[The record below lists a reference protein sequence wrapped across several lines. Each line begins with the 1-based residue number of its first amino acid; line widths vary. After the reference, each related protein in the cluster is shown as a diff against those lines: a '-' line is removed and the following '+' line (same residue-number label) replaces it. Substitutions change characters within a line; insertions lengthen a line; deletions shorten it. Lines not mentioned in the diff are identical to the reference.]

1 MSDTAGNTGGDTT
14 EDQISALRRCLAL
27 HDELLWILGQVGGRF
42 TGVKK
47 LARNTYIGQRRARDE
62 VRAALD
68 DREAAAPPPA
78 YEIRRP
84 ADPDDARRLVRDT
97 LDRQHEAYLVLIG
110 NSDGKARSRWI
121 RALQSGAVTQM
132 QWGGHPLA
140 FPGLDRQPGRDGQ

>member
-68 DREAAAPPPA
+68 DREPVAPPPA
-78 YEIRRP
+78 YDIRRP
-84 ADPDDARRLVRDT
+84 ADIDDARRLVRDT

-121 RALQSGAVTQM
+121 RALQAGAVTDVK
-132 QWGGHPLA
+132 WGGRPLA
-140 FPGLDRQPGRDGQ
+140 FPGLDHQSDQDGQ